1 MIACAAIAIASSTK
15 ARKVH
20 SVIAIWCVASETARS
35 GPEAPTVTA
44 TVVTRRD
51 ARNVTVRITSAT
63 PARAAER
70 IPGRSGAR
78 DAPDARAPRTT
89 TTSRAAALS
98 SCAST
103 VPIAE
108 PAMPSPSNPPTPYTS
123 NRFSTMLT
131 PFPSTA
137 TTSGVRVSCSP
148 RRTPVVA
155 SITSSGVVP
164 SHAMRRYVVANPSTD
179 DPAPN
184 APTSGSVKA
193 TPRTVTTTPIS
204 TASQTPS
211 IPCARAPCSSPA
223 PTCRATLAV
232 VPYARKMHSPTAVC
246 STTAAMPCPASSG
259 VPRWPDDRRVR
270 EQEQRLGHQRQERRH
285 REPQDLP
292 VVGASH
298 LTILEPSGLT
308 MCGGTARAKT
318 PWTPSPIDGISPMI
332 SSLDTWLGNSR
343 KRRLAVGCTGLGLFL
358 ISSFTLGYFLA
369 GGGGG
374 SGGHRI
380 IVAELAGNGGGV
392 WARESFLW
400 ALVWDVPYIVI
411 YVASLVLAAR
421 ALMPFFR
428 VRLLR
433 TKGPNLVTAVI
444 VAAGFFD
451 LVEDAFLA
459 VGVGFGPTSSPAWP
473 FLWAAVFA
481 ISKFALLVA
490 ALLILSTALVA
501 GLSIPSW
508 LFKKLYEDAA
518 TGKVDNKRV
527 ATMNELAGF
536 VNEVG
541 LCFSG
546 GGVRAAS
553 LTLGSLQELERG
565 PRGRIDPTLG
575 WSGNKRI
582 TAVSG
587 GAYMAGAWQLGRAYR
602 TDAWQAEDT
611 DGKASSEEEHL
622 LRNLGYLAS
631 TWSRGHRG
639 DLGAPKLPGQAD
651 EHAERLRS
659 GASVWATIFTGFVF
673 NLMVIASALLLT
685 VIAATVVM
693 DELVDITGPCELR
706 QEIGVPRSCVVA
718 QSRFWLP
725 PVFWLAMGA
734 LTSALWVWVSK
745 MRTLR
750 KDHVWVLK
758 AFKGA
763 TRGMLALGLA
773 LSVLLLG
780 FPYLVQVV
788 YRWDWQG
795 ALGALVG
802 LAGALGALVRVL
814 VKRSAPLAAKL
825 GGVAF
830 IALLVLASGW
840 LAVRILELRDR
851 PDSKVF
857 WAMIIVPAAV
867 LFAAWL
873 VRPELWSLNAFY
885 RGKLRIAYAVRRL
898 VNGRTAVAYVNDA
911 DATAVAGPPPDQID
925 QEGGP
930 DSDNETVAEPN
941 LSDLS
946 GHTPLTICAAA
957 HVTTR
962 GVAAHYGIPAMS
974 FTFTPEMVRTYVP
987 QDDEGRFEVIEC
999 ATEDLQAC
1007 YSGAG
1012 RAEQRP
1018 DHDDVRG
1025 GAGRRRGRSGDGA
1038 VPDRTDQRPH
1048 HLRQCAA
1055 RSLAPEPAPT

>member
-1 MIACAAIAIASSTK
+1 
-15 ARKVH
+15 
-20 SVIAIWCVASETARS
+20 
-35 GPEAPTVTA
+35 
-44 TVVTRRD
+44 
-51 ARNVTVRITSAT
+51 
-63 PARAAER
+63 
-70 IPGRSGAR
+70 
-78 DAPDARAPRTT
+78 
-89 TTSRAAALS
+89 
-98 SCAST
+98 
-103 VPIAE
+103 
-108 PAMPSPSNPPTPYTS
+108 
-123 NRFSTMLT
+123 
-131 PFPSTA
+131 
-137 TTSGVRVSCSP
+137 
-148 RRTPVVA
+148 
-155 SITSSGVVP
+155 
-164 SHAMRRYVVANPSTD
+164 
-179 DPAPN
+179 
-184 APTSGSVKA
+184 
-193 TPRTVTTTPIS
+193 
-204 TASQTPS
+204 
-211 IPCARAPCSSPA
+211 
-223 PTCRATLAV
+223 
-232 VPYARKMHSPTAVC
+232 
-246 STTAAMPCPASSG
+246 
-259 VPRWPDDRRVR
+259 
-270 EQEQRLGHQRQERRH
+270 
-285 REPQDLP
+285 
-292 VVGASH
+292 
-298 LTILEPSGLT
+298 
-308 MCGGTARAKT
+308 
-318 PWTPSPIDGISPMI
+318 MI

-400 ALVWDVPYIVI
+400 ALMWDVPYIVI

-421 ALMPFFR
+421 ALMPFYR

-444 VAAGFFD
+444 VAAGLFD

-501 GLSIPSW
+501 GFSIPSW

-602 TDAWQAEDT
+602 TDAWQAEDS

-673 NLMVIASALLLT
+673 NLMVIASALLLM

-795 ALGALVG
+795 ALGALAG
-802 LAGALGALVRVL
+802 LAGALTALVRVL

-857 WAMIIVPAAV
+857 WAMIIVPAVV

-898 VNGRTAVAYVNDA
+898 ANGRTAVAYVNDA
-911 DATAVAGPPPDQID
+911 DATAVAGPPPDQTD

-1012 RAEQRP
+1012 RLNSGRITTMFAVALAGAAVAPAMGRFQIGPTSALITFGNVRLGAWLPNPRYVNKGAAQSARDAGETKALRQDRFP
-1018 DHDDVRG
+1018 KARLSYLVKEFCGIHDPSDPYVYVSDG
-1025 GAGRRRGRSGDGA
+1025 GHWENTGLVELLRTQRSGDRMPREVIAIDADPGNPGSVHQLSSA
-1038 VPDRTDQRPH
+1038 IDLARLECGVHIHIDLDPVRAFAAEPGGPAYARRSVALGVMKRGTDWGLLWYGKPVLSKDSPTPLLAHREIDAEFPHTTTVDQFFDTSTYVAYRDLGRFNAREIKQGRTALKAVLAGPGSGVPDRVTEPYPGSWAVEDFRRLLQDFQEVTDQLVEGAREALAVSRP
-1048 HLRQCAA
+1048 
-1055 RSLAPEPAPT
+1055 TGG